1 MPKKVIDLTGKRFGK
16 LVVKEYLGNRMWLC
30 QCDCGNTKAINGSG
44 LNGGRTSSCGC
55 IRSKNLVGQRFGRL
69 LVLEKTNKKD
79 KHGTTYYKCKCD
91 CGKEIETLST
101 LLTSG
106 HKLSCNCYRT
116 ECVKKANKKYN
127 RIEIEGDIAKIY
139 FSTYDGY
146 TIIDKEDLP
155 KVQGYL
161 WNYTDKHKYAF
172 GWVDGKLKLLHRL
185 ILPNENKNLVTDH
198 INRNKLDNRKSNLR
212 LVSHGKNVSNVGLT
226 KANTSGYKHISYIK
240 TRGYYSVSVMVDKKY
255 HYIGNYVSLEKAKQ
269 KLEEYLIKNNLEELL
284 Q

>member
-30 QCDCGNTKAINGSG
+30 QCDCGNTKAINGSS

-55 IRSKNLVGQRFGRL
+55 IKSKNLVGQRFERL

-91 CGKEIETLST
+91 CGKEIEVLST

-106 HKLSCNCYRT
+106 HKRSCNCLRLET
-116 ECVKKANKKYN
+116 VKKVNKKYN
-127 RIEIEGDIAKIY
+127 RIEVEGDIAKIY
-139 FSTYDGY
+139 FSNREGF
-146 TIIDKEDLP
+146 TIIDSEDVD
-155 KVQGYL
+155 KVK
-161 WNYTDKHKYAF
+161 NYCWAYNDRQKYPFAWVGDKIRF
-172 GWVDGKLKLLHRL
+172 LHRV
-185 ILPNENKNLVTDH
+185 ILPNENKKLVTDH

-212 LVSHGKNVSNVGLT
+212 LVSHGKNISNVGLT

-255 HYIGNYVSLEKAKQ
+255 NYIGNYVSLDKAKQ